1 MNKFDVEMGLGRLAD
16 QRLAWSRAH
25 REFNEALTLTLHRLI
40 HEATRNMMSI
50 NEVARAANLPTKR
63 VRTIMRE
70 MGLNP
75 NSPRSLLAEQS
86 AKALAENAAL
96 LGVEPNQIDL
106 TSPLAYLPMGS
117 QMKQQ
122 LVDAS
127 VARVTEL
134 PEGDEL

>member
-16 QRLAWSRAH
+16 QRMAWSRAH

-117 QMKQQ
+117 QMKQK

-134 PEGDEL
+134 PESDDL